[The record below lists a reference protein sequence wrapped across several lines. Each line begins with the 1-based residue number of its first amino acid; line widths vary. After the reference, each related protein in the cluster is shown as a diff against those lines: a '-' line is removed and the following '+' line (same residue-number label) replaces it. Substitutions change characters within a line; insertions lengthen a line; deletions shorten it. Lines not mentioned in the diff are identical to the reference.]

1 MLFKL
6 NRTKFFKYFV
16 YTFLLSIVFLLG
28 CNIEQTQKK
37 HEELM
42 EEFYTDKEGLY
53 NLYLFGND
61 SPESK
66 SIENDFH
73 ERWHAEDYL
82 MVYNTRSY
90 NISDPEYAPDS
101 AVIDLLELS
110 EDNTPVF
117 FLFDN
122 KGIVLKTDNFDDIL
136 DYLKEQK

>member
-6 NRTKFFKYFV
+6 NRTKFFKYFI
-16 YTFLLSIVFLLG
+16 YTFLLSIVFLFG

-37 HEELM
+37 NEELM
-42 EEFYTDKEGLY
+42 EEFYTDKKGLY
-53 NLYLFGND
+53 NLYLFAND

-101 AVIDLLELS
+101 AVIELLELS

-122 KGIVLKTDNFDDIL
+122 KGIVLKTDNFVIS
-136 DYLKEQK
+136 